1 MLELSSEALLLC
13 EHVVSCAELAMLALE
28 RGEGGAHRL
37 ELLPHHA
44 LRALGTRR
52 PLVRGA

>member
-44 LRALGTRR
+44 LRALGARR